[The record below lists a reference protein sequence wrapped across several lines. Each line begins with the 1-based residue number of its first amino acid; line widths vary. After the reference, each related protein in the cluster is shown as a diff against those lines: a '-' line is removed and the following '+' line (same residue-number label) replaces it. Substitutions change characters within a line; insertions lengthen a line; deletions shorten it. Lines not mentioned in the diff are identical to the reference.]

1 MVEFH
6 IYNLQQKR
14 TMKLYELKA
23 IAQRLSTFT
32 FISRARRIEDNTIE
46 LTFKEMNNTSN
57 SSLSMSYFFN
67 MTRGH
72 SFIYKAPTQRP
83 LQGYNAPFDTL
94 LHALLS
100 GSKLLSVD
108 VPNNDRMLRFTIA
121 PKSSYKDKIIYL
133 QLEFTGKNTNA
144 ILLDDN
150 EVIIEALRHID
161 ADSSFR
167 VIRPG
172 VELLDIPP
180 RRVLHEDSFSDSLH
194 KPMGKSHDNTFN
206 NQNNKDGVVM
216 AQDPT
221 DIDQL
226 LEEKYIQIQQQRL
239 QALKKQ
245 KLSTVSK
252 KIKKLSQLLNKLPN
266 KEKLEL
272 QSKKYN
278 HTGNL
283 ILSNLYQI
291 KPYDTKLKTYDFEG
305 NKITISLPKD
315 IKVNRMPEYY
325 FNLSKRARAKAK
337 NIHIEKENLSSKID
351 FYENIYYA
359 LKQANTPYDLELLV
373 PKRAKSLRK
382 KEKLREGELFWIED
396 YKVMVGRN
404 SNENQKLLSLAKSN
418 DIWMHTREIPGSHVI
433 IRTDKQNLPESVL
446 HAAAKLCVDFSTT
459 HPGNYLVDYTKRKF
473 VKVQEGSNVE
483 YDKYQTIPVLKE
495 GVEIRV

>member
-1 MVEFH
+1 
-6 IYNLQQKR
+6 
-14 TMKLYELKA
+14 MKLYELQA
-23 IAQRLSTFT
+23 IAKRLNEFT

-46 LTFKEMNNTSN
+46 IMFDKKE
-57 SSLSMSYFFN
+57 SYFFN

-72 SFIYKAPTQRP
+72 SFIYKAPSQRP

-94 LHALLS
+94 LHSLLS

-108 VPNNDRMLRFTIA
+108 VPNGDRVLRFTIA
-121 PKSSYKDKIIYL
+121 PKSSYKDKIIYF

-144 ILLDDN
+144 ILIDEN

-172 VELLDIPP
+172 MELLPIPP
-180 RRVLHEDSFSDSLH
+180 FERTEESKKIEDVDAYLEQKF
-194 KPMGKSHDNTFN
+194 
-206 NQNNKDGVVM
+206 
-216 AQDPT
+216 T
-221 DIDQL
+221 DIQAKKL
-226 LEEKYIQIQQQRL
+226 LE
-239 QALKKQ
+239 LKKQ
-245 KLSTVSK
+245 KLTTVSK
-252 KIKKLSQLLNKLPN
+252 KIKKFEQLLSKLPN
-266 KEKLEL
+266 KEELEA
-272 QSKKYN
+272 QAEVFKN
-278 HTGNL
+278 DGNL

-291 KPYDTKLKTYDFEG
+291 QPYDRKLKTYNFEG
-305 NKITISLPKD
+305 NEITITLPKD
-315 IKVNRMPEYY
+315 IKVNRIPDYY
-325 FNLSKRARAKAK
+325 FNLSKRAKSKAK
-337 NIHIEKENLSSKID
+337 NVHIEQENLSSKKA

-359 LKQANTPYDLELLV
+359 LEQANTPYELELLV

-446 HAAAKLCVDFSTT
+446 NAAAKLCVDFSTN

-473 VKVQEGSNVE
+473 VKVQESSNVE

-495 GVEIRV
+495 WVEIRI